1 MGGKPKPSS
10 GSSGG
15 RAWSLRWE
23 GAQAGLL
30 DPHPLR
36 STQDQEWGV
45 GTSSGEDRGLPWP
58 QSATGAQSAP
68 NPGDVKLAAGKK
80 KLLPSI
86 LPAVGPVASLL
97 GTPSAGAL
105 SGPWGASWLPHP
117 LAGKRHLRPHVRLG
131 RVGRGLMGVWPES
144 TGPEPPARAL
154 DPQVL
159 PARHP

>member
-1 MGGKPKPSS
+1 MGGKPVLSPKSS
-10 GSSGG
+10 GD

-30 DPHPLR
+30 DSYSPR
-36 STQDQEWGV
+36 CTQDQEWGV
-45 GTSSGEDRGLPWP
+45 GSSSGQDLGLPWL
-58 QSATGAQSAP
+58 QSRTGAQRAP

-80 KLLPSI
+80 ELHPSV
-86 LPAVGPVASLL
+86 LPAVGPVPNLL
-97 GTPSAGAL
+97 GTPNAAAL
-105 SGPWGASWLPHP
+105 LGPWGTSRPPHP

-144 TGPEPPARAL
+144 TGLEPPVRAL

-159 PARHP
+159 QVRHP